1 MYLLPEPAVARILR
15 QLTLP
20 KCLSFLQTLDK
31 SLITVSSQHKSPT
44 SERLIHQPLRTTITT
59 KDENLS
65 LFMPVSNTAST
76 GIKIVTASKSHGII
90 GVINI
95 FSPEGKL
102 LGLLSAAEITAFRTA
117 LAVMSLFVRV
127 DETVARENV
136 VILGSGR
143 QAEWHARLALLL
155 APGQIRRITFVNRGR
170 KRLEELERDVI
181 GDLRKTHPAVSL
193 NTLSKEGTGDYD
205 AQLRAELGASDV
217 IFSCTPSMEPNFP
230 YSYLQPG
237 SSRFISLIGSY
248 RPHMQ
253 EIDSETLLS
262 GGGKVYVDSKEACL
276 EESGELIKAGVKEEQ
291 LIELGE
297 LYQTLGEGE
306 KIGVPEGGN
315 VVMKCV
321 GMGIMDLVIGGR
333 LLEAPST
340 PAAVGVGNQKRP
352 RVSEENRK
360 RAVRACDGCR
370 RVKEKCEGGVPCRR
384 CLRYRRQCVFTHPDH
399 AEKLAR
405 SSSISLLER
414 TAARSRHDMLEA
426 ERVRCME
433 RILQHYA
440 PNISLDIQ
448 SLRKTA
454 EELTSKHQHQQ
465 QNHQQGPQQGL
476 QHRGSDSEGGPSLV
490 LDSEDLEDLA
500 IEDEDF
506 TIKAL
511 PDNTT
516 QYSGEFSYLN
526 FSMKIRKK
534 IDEWMKAETPEAS
547 TETEPFEERWRA
559 TQLQSGSAN
568 VSASITCLPP
578 RFVADFLVQM
588 FFKYAQ
594 TNNFYVAEDWLKDKL
609 TICYTNPESLSCN
622 DAGAVCSILM
632 VLAIGT
638 QFAHMESAIPVN
650 RVSSNATDMDDHGFS
665 EDEVGL
671 TFYQFASKLLP
682 DIIATASIRSVQ
694 ACLLIGTYLLPLDTS
709 GLCYTYFG
717 LALKM
722 AIQNGMHRR
731 YCGEGLPPHMIEIR
745 NRVFWT
751 AYTIEKRVSIL
762 HGRPVSL
769 SDTDVDAALPVD
781 FPGLMPHGQVSN
793 HTNMI
798 TLITLTLKL
807 GEVANEISVLRKSR
821 KNQQQDCLER
831 LLNLR
836 KHLVDWWN
844 TLPEITDCRDLNP
857 AGPLFRSNVHL
868 KLDYCLTR
876 IFLGRPFLFSSMK
889 GFSSA
894 TFQISPLK
902 NPSGVSKNRS
912 TLVTDCVEAALEIID
927 LCRLLRDETG
937 LARAS
942 FTEFSSCRAA
952 LLVILAQSLTK
963 RTERLREAL
972 QKGMALIKIMSMGV
986 GSARSAVSVIEA
998 LERAISRLEE
1008 YSASQGTSQSS
1019 SLESAYDRFKNWE
1032 MLWKTGPISPDTHNS
1047 FTDPYP
1053 GATDNGVPP
1062 GLTPAPGT
1070 TGPGPLNAHDPNQML
1085 DADTAF
1091 THPGHDHAHD
1101 HAGLTSPSDFL
1112 AHHTLS
1118 TMPHIGFDHFVSNLP
1133 QELGEFTAIP
1143 CFETETGQMQGDG
1156 PGLKNDRWMQF

>member
-1 MYLLPEPAVARILR
+1 
-15 QLTLP
+15 
-20 KCLSFLQTLDK
+20 
-31 SLITVSSQHKSPT
+31 
-44 SERLIHQPLRTTITT
+44 
-59 KDENLS
+59 
-65 LFMPVSNTAST
+65 
-76 GIKIVTASKSHGII
+76 
-90 GVINI
+90 
-95 FSPEGKL
+95 
-102 LGLLSAAEITAFRTA
+102 
-117 LAVMSLFVRV
+117 
-127 DETVARENV
+127 
-136 VILGSGR
+136 
-143 QAEWHARLALLL
+143 
-155 APGQIRRITFVNRGR
+155 
-170 KRLEELERDVI
+170 
-181 GDLRKTHPAVSL
+181 
-193 NTLSKEGTGDYD
+193 
-205 AQLRAELGASDV
+205 
-217 IFSCTPSMEPNFP
+217 
-230 YSYLQPG
+230 
-237 SSRFISLIGSY
+237 
-248 RPHMQ
+248 
-253 EIDSETLLS
+253 
-262 GGGKVYVDSKEACL
+262 
-276 EESGELIKAGVKEEQ
+276 
-291 LIELGE
+291 
-297 LYQTLGEGE
+297 
-306 KIGVPEGGN
+306 
-315 VVMKCV
+315 
-321 GMGIMDLVIGGR
+321 MD
-333 LLEAPST
+333 EAPST
-340 PAAVGVGNQKRP
+340 PAVAATASQKRP

-384 CLRYRRQCVFTHPDH
+384 CLRYRRQCVFTHPDQ
-399 AEKLAR
+399 ADKFAGA
-405 SSSISLLER
+405 SSVSLLER
-414 TAARSRHDMLEA
+414 TAARSRHDMLES
-426 ERVRCME
+426 ERIRCME
-433 RILQHYA
+433 RILQHYV
-440 PNISLDIQ
+440 PNISFDIQ

-454 EELTSKHQHQQ
+454 EELKS
-465 QNHQQGPQQGL
+465 
-476 QHRGSDSEGGPSLV
+476 QHRGSQSEGNPAESV
-490 LDSEDLEDLA
+490 QLDAEELEELA
-500 IEDEDF
+500 LEDEDF

-534 IDEWMKAETPEAS
+534 IDEWMKAETPGVS
-547 TETEPFEERWRA
+547 TDAEPFEERWRA
-559 TQLQSGSAN
+559 TQLQSGAV
-568 VSASITCLPP
+568 VSASVTCLPP

-594 TNNFYVAEDWLKDKL
+594 TNNFYVEEDWLRNKL
-609 TICYTNPESLSCN
+609 DTCYTNPESLSSN

-632 VLAIGT
+632 VLAVGT
-638 QFAHMESAIPVN
+638 QFAHMESATPVN
-650 RVSSNATDMDDHGFS
+650 RLSNQANTDDHFS

-682 DIIATASIRSVQ
+682 DIIASASIRSVQ

-722 AIQNGMHRR
+722 AIQNGMHRK
-731 YCGEGLPPHMIEIR
+731 YSGEGLRPHMVEIR

-769 SDTDVDAALPVD
+769 SDTDVDAAFPVD

-793 HTNMI
+793 HTNMV

-807 GEVANEISVLRKSR
+807 GEVSNEICALRKCR
-821 KNQQQDCLER
+821 KNQQQDCIER

-844 TLPEITDCRDLNP
+844 TLPEETHCRDLNP
-857 AGPLFRSNVHL
+857 SGPLFRANVHL

-894 TFQISPLK
+894 TFQVSPIKLS
-902 NPSGVSKNRS
+902 SGVSKNRS

-963 RTERLREAL
+963 RTERLREAI

-1008 YSASQGTSQSS
+1008 YSSTQGAGQSN

-1032 MLWKTGPISPDTHNS
+1032 MLWKTGPVSPDTQQATIANPNPNPFHDS
-1047 FTDPYP
+1047 FPTEA
-1053 GATDNGVPP
+1053 GNGNGVVPP
-1062 GLTPAPGT
+1062 GLVTATGHDPSLG
-1070 TGPGPLNAHDPNQML
+1070 GPGAGPSQQTIPNTAL
-1085 DADTAF
+1085 SHADM
-1091 THPGHDHAHD
+1091 
-1101 HAGLTSPSDFL
+1101 TSPSEFL
-1112 AHHTLS
+1112 TPHTFG
-1118 TMPHIGFDHFVSNLP
+1118 TVPHIGFDHFGANFP

-1143 CFETETGQMQGDG
+1143 CFETDGQSMPGAGDMKPEG
-1156 PGLKNDRWMQF
+1156 WLQF

>member
-1 MYLLPEPAVARILR
+1 MHLLSEPDVAQILR
-15 QLTLP
+15 QLTQDQ
-20 KCLSFLQTLDK
+20 CFEFLHILDEA
-31 SLITVSSQHKSPT
+31 LVTVSAQTKSPE
-44 SERLIHQPLRTTITT
+44 SDRLVHQPLRTTITT

-65 LFMPVSNTAST
+65 LFMPVSNTTST

-95 FSPEGKL
+95 FSAKGEL

-117 LAVMSLFVRV
+117 LAVMSLFVRC
-127 DETVARENV
+127 RSLKKENI
-136 VILGSGR
+136 VIFGSGR
-143 QAEWHARLALLL
+143 QSEWHARLALLL
-155 APGQIRRITFVNRGR
+155 VPGEIKRITFINRGR
-170 KRLEELERDVI
+170 KRLDELDSTVI
-181 GDLRKTHPAVSL
+181 AGLRQSHPAVSMI
-193 NTLSKEGTGDYD
+193 TLAKEGTDDYEERLRSEL
-205 AQLRAELGASDV
+205 AQCDV
-217 IFSCTPSMEPNFP
+217 IFSCTPSTQPNFP
-230 YSYLQPG
+230 DSYLQPFKP
-237 SSRFISLIGSY
+237 RFISLIGSY
-248 RPHMQ
+248 KPHMQ

-276 EESGELIKAGVKEEQ
+276 EESGELIRARVTEDQ
-291 LIELGE
+291 LVELGE
-297 LYQTLGEGE
+297 LYQSRGKTEAIE
-306 KIGVPEGGN
+306 VPQGCN

-321 GMGIMDLVIGGR
+321 GMGIMDLVIGKK
-333 LLEAPST
+333 LLDVGTERGVGMEAFGLAYNARYISPTPLTLIAMDEAPST
-340 PAAVGVGNQKRP
+340 PTVPAGLGQQKRP

-414 TAARSRHDMLEA
+414 TAARSRHDMLES

-433 RILQHYA
+433 RILQHYV
-440 PNISLDIQ
+440 PNISFDIQ

-454 EELTSKHQHQQ
+454 EELKSK
-465 QNHQQGPQQGL
+465 
-476 QHRGSDSEGGPSLV
+476 HRGSDSEGGPSIMLE
-490 LDSEDLEDLA
+490 SEDLEDLA
-500 IEDEDF
+500 IDDEDF

-511 PDNTT
+511 TDNTT

-534 IDEWMKAETPEAS
+534 IDEWMKAETPEVS
-547 TETEPFEERWRA
+547 TEAEPFEERWRA
-559 TQLQSGSAN
+559 TQLQSSSAA
-568 VSASITCLPP
+568 VSASVTCLPP

-594 TNNFYVAEDWLKDKL
+594 TNNFYVEEDWLKDKL
-609 TICYTNPESLSCN
+609 NTCYTNPGSLSSN

-632 VLAIGT
+632 VLAVGT
-638 QFAHMESAIPVN
+638 QFAHMESATPVN
-650 RVSSNATDMDDHGFS
+650 RLSSNASDADDHGFS

-717 LALKM
+717 LALKI
-722 AIQNGMHRR
+722 AIQNGMHRK
-731 YCGEGLPPHMIEIR
+731 YCGEGLPAHMIEIR

-781 FPGLMPHGQVSN
+781 FPGLMPRGRVSN

-798 TLITLTLKL
+798 ALITLTLKL
-807 GEVANEISVLRKSR
+807 GETASEISVLRKSP

-844 TLPEITDCRDLNP
+844 TLPEETDCRDLHP
-857 AGPLFRSNVHL
+857 GGPLFRSNVHL

-889 GFSSA
+889 GFSSVGS
-894 TFQISPLK
+894 QISPVK
-902 NPSGVSKNRS
+902 TQSGVSKNRS

-1008 YSASQGTSQSS
+1008 YSSSQAGGHSGTM
-1019 SLESAYDRFKNWE
+1019 ESAYDRFKNWE
-1032 MLWKTGPISPDTHNS
+1032 MLWKTGPLSPENLP
-1047 FTDPYP
+1047 FQEQY
-1053 GATDNGVPP
+1053 ATRPNGVQPVSVPP
-1062 GLTPAPGT
+1062 AA
-1070 TGPGPLNAHDPNQML
+1070 GPPDSQHRLHDMGVPNPDM
-1085 DADTAF
+1085 A
-1091 THPGHDHAHD
+1091 
-1101 HAGLTSPSDFL
+1101 SPSDLFTP
-1112 AHHTLS
+1112 HS
-1118 TMPHIGFDHFVSNLP
+1118 FPQVPHIGFDHFVSNLP

-1143 CFETETGQMQGDG
+1143 CFDPDPQQCLSGEMKTSE
-1156 PGLKNDRWMQF
+1156 RWMQF

>member
-1 MYLLPEPAVARILR
+1 MDEA
-15 QLTLP
+15 
-20 KCLSFLQTLDK
+20 
-31 SLITVSSQHKSPT
+31 PT
-44 SERLIHQPLRTTITT
+44 P
-59 KDENLS
+59 
-65 LFMPVSNTAST
+65 
-76 GIKIVTASKSHGII
+76 
-90 GVINI
+90 
-95 FSPEGKL
+95 
-102 LGLLSAAEITAFRTA
+102 
-117 LAVMSLFVRV
+117 
-127 DETVARENV
+127 
-136 VILGSGR
+136 
-143 QAEWHARLALLL
+143 
-155 APGQIRRITFVNRGR
+155 APGT
-170 KRLEELERDVI
+170 
-181 GDLRKTHPAVSL
+181 
-193 NTLSKEGTGDYD
+193 
-205 AQLRAELGASDV
+205 
-217 IFSCTPSMEPNFP
+217 
-230 YSYLQPG
+230 
-237 SSRFISLIGSY
+237 
-248 RPHMQ
+248 
-253 EIDSETLLS
+253 
-262 GGGKVYVDSKEACL
+262 
-276 EESGELIKAGVKEEQ
+276 
-291 LIELGE
+291 
-297 LYQTLGEGE
+297 
-306 KIGVPEGGN
+306 
-315 VVMKCV
+315 
-321 GMGIMDLVIGGR
+321 
-333 LLEAPST
+333 
-340 PAAVGVGNQKRP
+340 QKRP

-384 CLRYRRQCVFTHPDH
+384 CLRYRRQCVFTHPDQ
-399 AEKLAR
+399 AERLAR

-414 TAARSRHDMLEA
+414 TAARSRHEMLEA
-426 ERVRCME
+426 ERIRCME
-433 RILQHYA
+433 RILQHYV
-440 PNISLDIQ
+440 PNISFDVQ

-454 EELTSKHQHQQ
+454 EELKSK
-465 QNHQQGPQQGL
+465 
-476 QHRGSDSEGGPSLV
+476 HRGSESEGGGPSVV
-490 LDSEDLEDLA
+490 LDNEDLEDLA

-526 FSMKIRKK
+526 FSMKIKKK

-547 TETEPFEERWRA
+547 TEAEPFEERWRA
-559 TQLQSGSAN
+559 TQLQSGAV
-568 VSASITCLPP
+568 VSASVTSLPP

-594 TNNFYVAEDWLKDKL
+594 TNNFYVEEDWLKDKL
-609 TICYTNPESLSCN
+609 NTCYVNPGSLGSN

-638 QFAHMESAIPVN
+638 QFAHMESSVPVN
-650 RVSSNATDMDDHGFS
+650 RLSSNQTDPDDHFS

-682 DIIATASIRSVQ
+682 DIIASASIRSVQ

-722 AIQNGMHRR
+722 AIQNGMHRK
-731 YCGEGLPPHMIEIR
+731 YSGEGLPPHVIEIR
-745 NRVFWT
+745 NRLFWT

-769 SDTDVDAALPVD
+769 SDTDVDAAFPVD
-781 FPGLMPHGQVSN
+781 FPGLMPQGQVSN
-793 HTNMI
+793 HTNMV

-807 GEVANEISVLRKSR
+807 GEVSNEICALRKSP
-821 KNQQQDCLER
+821 KDKQQDCLER

-844 TLPEITDCRDLNP
+844 TLPEETDCRDLNP
-857 AGPLFRSNVHL
+857 TGPLFRANLHL

-876 IFLGRPFLFSSMK
+876 IFLGRPFLFSSMR
-889 GFSSA
+889 GFSA
-894 TFQISPLK
+894 AFQISPIK
-902 NPSGVSKNRS
+902 MPMSSGVSKNRS

-1008 YSASQGTSQSS
+1008 YSASQGTGQSGS
-1019 SLESAYDRFKNWE
+1019 HESAYDRFKNWE
-1032 MLWKTGPISPDTHNS
+1032 MLWKTGPVSPDTQTTTLTNTQANPFRGQGQAPEH
-1047 FTDPYP
+1047 YP
-1053 GATDNGVPP
+1053 SDGNGVPTHSSSLAP
-1062 GLTPAPGT
+1062 ASLLTSQTPNIP
-1070 TGPGPLNAHDPNQML
+1070 NATVPHHDI
-1085 DADTAF
+1085 
-1091 THPGHDHAHD
+1091 
-1101 HAGLTSPSDFL
+1101 TSPSDFL
-1112 AHHTLS
+1112 TPHAFS
-1118 TMPHIGFDHFVSNLP
+1118 AMPHIGLDHFVSNLP

-1143 CFETETGQMQGDG
+1143 CFETETHTGTGTGAGTGTGIPGDLD
-1156 PGLKNDRWMQF
+1156 LKEGWMTF

>member
-1 MYLLPEPAVARILR
+1 MHLLPEPAVAQILR
-15 QLTLP
+15 QLTREQ
-20 KCLSFLQTLDK
+20 CLDFLYTLDEA
-31 SLITVSSQHKSPT
+31 LLTVSAQSHS
-44 SERLIHQPLRTTITT
+44 SESEKLVHQPLRTTITT

-65 LFMPVSNTAST
+65 LFMPVSNTTST
-76 GIKIVTASKSHGII
+76 GIKIVTASKSHGIV

-95 FSPEGKL
+95 FSSKGEL

-117 LAVMSLFVRV
+117 LAIMSLFVRSPL
-127 DETVARENV
+127 RKENI
-136 VILGSGR
+136 VIFGSGR

-155 APGQIRRITFVNRGR
+155 SPDQVRRITLINRGR
-170 KRLEELERDVI
+170 QRLDELERGVVAELKKSHPDVS
-181 GDLRKTHPAVSL
+181 V
-193 NTLSKEGTGDYD
+193 NTLAKEGTEDYE
-205 AQLRAELGASDV
+205 ARLRSELGLCDV
-217 IFSCTPSMEPNFP
+217 IFSCTPSTEPNFP
-230 YSYLQPG
+230 YAYLQPFKP
-237 SSRFISLIGSY
+237 RFISLIGSY

-253 EIDSETLLS
+253 EIDTETLLS
-262 GGGKVYVDSKEACL
+262 GGSKVYVDSKEACL
-276 EESGELIKAGVKEEQ
+276 EESGELIRAKVTEDQ
-291 LIELGE
+291 LVELGE
-297 LYQTLGEGE
+297 LYKTLGKTGAIE
-306 KIGVPEGGN
+306 VPEGCN

-321 GMGIMDLVIGGR
+321 GMGIMDLVIGKK
-333 LLEAPST
+333 LLEVGTAQGIVSCILLDLAAMDEAPST
-340 PAAVGVGNQKRP
+340 PTGASQQKRP

-399 AEKLAR
+399 AERLAR
-405 SSSISLLER
+405 SSSVSLLER
-414 TAARSRHDMLEA
+414 AAARSGHDMLES
-426 ERVRCME
+426 ERIRCME
-433 RILQHYA
+433 RILQHYV

-454 EELTSKHQHQQ
+454 EELKSK
-465 QNHQQGPQQGL
+465 
-476 QHRGSDSEGGPSLV
+476 HRGSDSEGGPSLT
-490 LDSEDLEDLA
+490 LESEELEDLA
-500 IEDEDF
+500 IDDEDF

-547 TETEPFEERWRA
+547 TETEPFEERWRS
-559 TQLQSGSAN
+559 TQLQSGSAL
-568 VSASITCLPP
+568 VSASVTCLPP
-578 RFVADFLVQM
+578 RFVAEFLVQM

-594 TNNFYVAEDWLKDKL
+594 TNNFYVEEDWLKDKL
-609 TICYTNPESLSCN
+609 NTCYTNPGNLSWS
-622 DAGAVCSILM
+622 DSSAVCCILM

-638 QFAHMESAIPVN
+638 QFAHMESATPVN
-650 RVSSNATDMDDHGFS
+650 RLSSDASNTEDHGFS

-671 TFYQFASKLLP
+671 TFYQFASKLIP
-682 DIIATASIRSVQ
+682 DIIACASIRSVQ

-722 AIQNGMHRR
+722 AIQNGMHRK
-731 YCGEGLPPHMIEIR
+731 YCGEGLPAHMIEIR

-762 HGRPVSL
+762 HGRPCSL

-781 FPGLMPHGQVSN
+781 FPGLMPQGQVSN

-798 TLITLTLKL
+798 ALIKLTLKL
-807 GEVANEISVLRKSR
+807 GQTADEISVLRKSR

-836 KHLVDWWN
+836 KNLVDWWN
-844 TLPEITDCRDLNP
+844 TLPAETDCRDLNP

-876 IFLGRPFLFSSMK
+876 IFLGRPFLFSSMR
-889 GFSSA
+889 GFSSGPP
-894 TFQISPLK
+894 QSSPLK
-902 NPSGVSKNRS
+902 MPSGVSKNRS

-972 QKGMALIKIMSMGV
+972 QKGMGLIKIMSMGV

-998 LERAISRLEE
+998 LERAISRLDQ
-1008 YSASQGTSQSS
+1008 YSSQAAGQSGS
-1019 SLESAYDRFKNWE
+1019 TESAYDRFKNWE
-1032 MLWKTGPISPDTHNS
+1032 MLWKTGPISPNTHNP
-1047 FTDPYP
+1047 FQEQFAAGGT
-1053 GATDNGVPP
+1053 GVPP
-1062 GLTPAPGT
+1062 PVGLTPAANPSNGLHQMHD
-1070 TGPGPLNAHDPNQML
+1070 TGAPSHEI
-1085 DADTAF
+1085 
-1091 THPGHDHAHD
+1091 
-1101 HAGLTSPSDFL
+1101 TSPSDFL
-1112 AHHTLS
+1112 TPNTLS
-1118 TMPHIGFDHFVSNLP
+1118 QMPHIGFDHFVSNLP

-1143 CFETETGQMQGDG
+1143 CFEADQQQGMSG
-1156 PGLKNDRWMQF
+1156 EMKPEGWMQF

>member
-1 MYLLPEPAVARILR
+1 
-15 QLTLP
+15 
-20 KCLSFLQTLDK
+20 
-31 SLITVSSQHKSPT
+31 
-44 SERLIHQPLRTTITT
+44 
-59 KDENLS
+59 
-65 LFMPVSNTAST
+65 
-76 GIKIVTASKSHGII
+76 
-90 GVINI
+90 
-95 FSPEGKL
+95 
-102 LGLLSAAEITAFRTA
+102 
-117 LAVMSLFVRV
+117 
-127 DETVARENV
+127 
-136 VILGSGR
+136 
-143 QAEWHARLALLL
+143 
-155 APGQIRRITFVNRGR
+155 
-170 KRLEELERDVI
+170 
-181 GDLRKTHPAVSL
+181 
-193 NTLSKEGTGDYD
+193 
-205 AQLRAELGASDV
+205 
-217 IFSCTPSMEPNFP
+217 
-230 YSYLQPG
+230 
-237 SSRFISLIGSY
+237 
-248 RPHMQ
+248 
-253 EIDSETLLS
+253 
-262 GGGKVYVDSKEACL
+262 
-276 EESGELIKAGVKEEQ
+276 
-291 LIELGE
+291 
-297 LYQTLGEGE
+297 
-306 KIGVPEGGN
+306 
-315 VVMKCV
+315 
-321 GMGIMDLVIGGR
+321 MD
-333 LLEAPST
+333 EAPST
-340 PAAVGVGNQKRP
+340 PASVGNQKRP

-405 SSSISLLER
+405 SSSVSLLER

-433 RILQHYA
+433 RILQHYV
-440 PNISLDIQ
+440 PSISLDIQ

-454 EELTSKHQHQQ
+454 DELKSK
-465 QNHQQGPQQGL
+465 
-476 QHRGSDSEGGPSLV
+476 HRGSDSEGGPSLL

-534 IDEWMKAETPEAS
+534 IDEWMKSETPEAS
-547 TETEPFEERWRA
+547 TETEPFEDRWRA

-568 VSASITCLPP
+568 VSASVTCLPP

-594 TNNFYVAEDWLKDKL
+594 TNNFYVSEGWLKDKL

-650 RVSSNATDMDDHGFS
+650 RVSSHLSDTEDHGFS

-731 YCGEGLPPHMIEIR
+731 YFGEGLPPHVIEIR

-844 TLPEITDCRDLNP
+844 TLPEVTDCRDLNP
-857 AGPLFRSNVHL
+857 TGPLFRSNVHL

-889 GFSSA
+889 GFFSST
-894 TFQISPLK
+894 TFQISPIK
-902 NPSGVSKNRS
+902 TPSGVSKNRS

-1008 YSASQGTSQSS
+1008 YSASQGGSHSG

-1032 MLWKTGPISPDTHNS
+1032 MLWKTGPISPDTQNHNL
-1047 FTDPYP
+1047 FQDPF
-1053 GATDNGVPP
+1053 ATMGGVGTANGNGNGLHHPTT
-1062 GLTPAPGT
+1062 LTPAPGP
-1070 TGPGPLNAHDPNQML
+1070 GAHISGSGGPLDPLNYQPPFH
-1085 DADTAF
+1085 TASAGSSMEIQN
-1091 THPGHDHAHD
+1091 PEHDHD
-1101 HAGLTSPSDFL
+1101 HTGMSSPSDFL
-1112 AHHTLS
+1112 AHHALS
-1118 TMPHIGFDHFVSNLP
+1118 AMPHIGFDHYVSNLP

-1143 CFETETGQMQGDG
+1143 CFETEGQSASGLQGDG
-1156 PGLKNDRWMQF
+1156 NGSGSGKAEGWMQF

>member
-1 MYLLPEPAVARILR
+1 MHLLSEPNVAQILR
-15 QLTLP
+15 QLTQEQ
-20 KCLSFLQTLDK
+20 CYEFLQTLDGA
-31 SLITVSSQHKSPT
+31 LVTVSAQAHSPE
-44 SERLIHQPLRTTITT
+44 SDRPVHQPLRTAITT

-95 FSPEGKL
+95 FSPKGEL

-117 LAVMSLFVRV
+117 LAIMSLFIRCK
-127 DETVARENV
+127 TLKKENI
-136 VILGSGR
+136 VIFGSGR
-143 QAEWHARLALLL
+143 QSEWHARLALLL
-155 APGQIRRITFVNRGR
+155 APEEIKRITFINRGR
-170 KRLEELERDVI
+170 KRLDELESTVVA
-181 GDLRKTHPAVSL
+181 DLRRSHPAVAMTAL
-193 NTLSKEGTGDYD
+193 AKEGTEDYED
-205 AQLRAELGASDV
+205 RLRSELARCDV
-217 IFSCTPSMEPNFP
+217 IFSCTPSTEPNFP
-230 YSYLQPG
+230 NSFLQPFKP
-237 SSRFISLIGSY
+237 RFISLIGSY

-276 EESGELIKAGVKEEQ
+276 EESGELIRAKVKDDQ

-297 LYQTLGEGE
+297 LYQSLGKTEA
-306 KIGVPEGGN
+306 IRVPDGCN

-321 GMGIMDLVIGGR
+321 GMGIMDLVIGKK
-333 LLEAPST
+333 LLDAPST
-340 PAAVGVGNQKRP
+340 PTAPAGLGQQKRP

-405 SSSISLLER
+405 SSSVSLLER
-414 TAARSRHDMLEA
+414 TAARGRHDMLES

-433 RILQHYA
+433 RILQHYV
-440 PNISLDIQ
+440 PNISFDIQ

-454 EELTSKHQHQQ
+454 EELKSK
-465 QNHQQGPQQGL
+465 
-476 QHRGSDSEGGPSLV
+476 HRGSDSEGGPSIM
-490 LDSEDLEDLA
+490 LDSEDMEDLA
-500 IEDEDF
+500 IDDEDF

-511 PDNTT
+511 TDNTT

-547 TETEPFEERWRA
+547 TEAEPFEERWRA
-559 TQLQSGSAN
+559 TQLQSSSA
-568 VSASITCLPP
+568 VVAASVTCLPP

-594 TNNFYVAEDWLKDKL
+594 TNNFYVEEDWLKDKL
-609 TICYTNPESLSCN
+609 NTCYTNPGGLSSN

-632 VLAIGT
+632 VLAVGT
-638 QFAHMESAIPVN
+638 QFAHMESATPVN
-650 RVSSNATDMDDHGFS
+650 RLSSNASDTDDHGFS

-682 DIIATASIRSVQ
+682 DIIASASIRSVQ

-722 AIQNGMHRR
+722 AIQNGMHRK
-731 YCGEGLPPHMIEIR
+731 YCGEGLPAHMIEIR

-781 FPGLMPHGQVSN
+781 FPGLMPRGQVSN

-798 TLITLTLKL
+798 ALITLTLKL
-807 GEVANEISVLRKSR
+807 GETANEISVLRKSR

-844 TLPEITDCRDLNP
+844 TLPEETDCRDLHP
-857 AGPLFRSNVHL
+857 GGPLFRPNLHL

-889 GFSSA
+889 GFSS
-894 TFQISPLK
+894 TTSQISPVK
-902 NPSGVSKNRS
+902 TPSGVSKNRS

-1008 YSASQGTSQSS
+1008 YSSSQAGGHYDTT
-1019 SLESAYDRFKNWE
+1019 ESAYDRFKNWE
-1032 MLWKTGPISPDTHNS
+1032 MLWKTGPMSPETLP
-1047 FTDPYP
+1047 FQEPYSAGP
-1053 GATDNGVPP
+1053 DGVQPVGVPP
-1062 GLTPAPGT
+1062 AAPSDAEHHMHGM
-1070 TGPGPLNAHDPNQML
+1070 GVPN
-1085 DADTAF
+1085 TE
-1091 THPGHDHAHD
+1091 
-1101 HAGLTSPSDFL
+1101 LTSPSDLFTP
-1112 AHHTLS
+1112 HS
-1118 TMPHIGFDHFVSNLP
+1118 FPQVPHIGFDHFVSNLP

-1143 CFETETGQMQGDG
+1143 CFDPDPQQGL
-1156 PGLKNDRWMQF
+1156 PGEMKPPERWMQF